1 MCKSYILIKGKEMRR
16 VVLFLFLLNGVIFAW
31 FQFQQSQQADQAEKK
46 QATFDMGSVA
56 TIKLL
61 GEVPKSELL
70 IRNKERIENEAR
82 KKAAAENELCYLI
95 GSMDDEATA
104 TKMRIRMGFDDTVRV
119 VLQEQPLPVVF
130 KVFIE
135 PQATRQAALS
145 LEKRLRADGFDSYAE
160 PNGVDVNAVALGVF
174 SKSAS
179 AEKVAEQALA
189 KGYEVQVAEKE
200 RSQALYYVALGEM
213 ETADFDQQ
221 VIEKVRLDLPEVK
234 IQEKSC
240 KALALLKSFP

>member
-1 MCKSYILIKGKEMRR
+1 MRR

-31 FQFQQSQQADQAEKK
+31 FQFQQNQQASLAEKK
-46 QATFDMGSVA
+46 AAVFDMQSVPS
-56 TIKLL
+56 IKLL
-61 GEVPKSELL
+61 SEVPKSELL
-70 IRNKERIENEAR
+70 MRNKKRIEEQAR
-82 KKAAAENELCYLI
+82 KKAAAQNQLCYLI

-104 TKMRIRMGFDDTVRV
+104 TKMRIRMGFDDSVRV
-119 VLQEQPLPVVF
+119 VLQEQPLPTVF

-135 PQATRQAALS
+135 PQATRQAAQA

-160 PNGVDVNAVALGVF
+160 PNGVDANAVALGVF
-174 SKSAS
+174 SKRES
-179 AEKVAEQALA
+179 AEKVAKQALA
-189 KGYEVQVAEKE
+189 KAYEVQIAEKQ
-200 RSQALYYVALGEM
+200 RSKALYYVALNEL